1 MYKQRRIN
9 MAQYIKKN
17 GSKQFTFAIDV
28 ENRAFLDKISKEN
41 RRSISAELN
50 IMISEKLKKQE
61 VNK

>member
-1 MYKQRRIN
+1 